1 MKPDVLVVSG
11 HTKGALTAI
20 RQIAEMKV
28 DVPMLAMTHCDAAK
42 LSKQHGKNSQYA
54 LCASQWHKSL
64 TYKDDFFKDGMTYAA
79 DFEKE
84 FGYDPPYQSCLLYT
98 SPSPR
103 DGLLSRMPSSA

>member
-42 LSKQHGKNSQYA
+42 LQNNMVKNSQQLY
-54 LCASQWHKSL
+54 ASQW
-64 TYKDDFFKDGMTYAA
+64 
-79 DFEKE
+79 
-84 FGYDPPYQSCLLYT
+84 
-98 SPSPR
+98 R
-103 DGLLSRMPSSA
+103 

>member
-1 MKPDVLVVSG
+1 MGNDMAATLAKVKSTKPDVLVVSG

-20 RQIAEMKV
+20 RQISEMKV

-54 LCASQWHKSL
+54 LCASQWQKTG
-64 TYKDDFFKDGMTYAA
+64 TYKDDFFTDGMTYAA

-84 FGYDPPYQSCLLYT
+84 LGYDPPHQ
-98 SPSPR
+98 
-103 DGLLSRMPSSA
+103 

>member
-42 LSKQHGKNSQYA
+42 LIKTT
-54 LCASQWHKSL
+54 W
-64 TYKDDFFKDGMTYAA
+64 
-79 DFEKE
+79 
-84 FGYDPPYQSCLLYT
+84 
-98 SPSPR
+98 
-103 DGLLSRMPSSA
+103 